1 MDQMDAEGP
10 AGADPERSAE
20 VARLVAAITS
30 SAGDPVVEVPASLET
45 PLMAALEAVGWHAVR
60 VDRAPVHGR
69 DTLLHALYQACELP
83 GWFGFNWDALLDCL
97 TDWYWHPA
105 AGHALVFRDLGLLEE
120 SSPDVAD
127 DFLDVIDEA
136 RVERDAPLRVVRLT
150 PAPTRDVDAT

>member
-1 MDQMDAEGP
+1 MIAEL
-10 AGADPERSAE
+10 
-20 VARLVAAITS
+20 ARLVAAVTS
-30 SAGDPVVEVPASLET
+30 PEGGAVVEAP
-45 PLMAALEAVGWHAVR
+45 AALEAPLLKALEAHGWRAVR
-60 VDRAPVHGR
+60 VDRAPVYGR

-136 RVERDAPLRVVRLT
+136 RVERDAPLRVVRPT
-150 PAPTRDVDAT
+150 PPPTRDVDAT